1 MTDSPPPPH
10 FVTQQWVSCFFAMEK
25 VHCFSSYFFKC
36 FLPLKVIGFLTP
48 LTRLPNGLPRLFYI
62 LFFFF
67 PITLQSS
74 LLFEKKEKFKKRKN
88 DFVVSDFFFHHQFD
102 PPSIF
107 FFLRNQ
113 TLDGSVIQSHSK
125 GKCIHTNPQWGASRR
140 RSSVYTWTATSSFL
154 EPLADKRPPFVLL
167 VSIAFKLLFFSVLSG
182 RTWPSSCSVLSSSL
196 IHYHILFS
204 PLVCPT
210 FAKKHSNIESVEW
223 TSTSGWSTIIIISL
237 HFDFVVFLFF
247 CSSVAVGFVRFRACF
262 SLSLSFEC
270 WCLLS
275 AIRRLHRAEL
285 MNSASPP
292 SLNCSIE

>member
-1 MTDSPPPPH
+1 MGSL
-10 FVTQQWVSCFFAMEK
+10 VFF
-25 VHCFSSYFFKC
+25 
-36 FLPLKVIGFLTP
+36 I
-48 LTRLPNGLPRLFYI
+48 FYI
-62 LFFFF
+62 FFF